1 MKLSDGLEGHTYQ
14 VVELLGSKETN
25 RFFSNLGLV
34 SGEDVTVISHL
45 AGNIV
50 VNIKDGRYGM
60 ASDLADKVRV
70 KGK

>member
-1 MKLSDGLEGHTYQ
+1 MKLSDGQEGHTYQ
-14 VVELLGSKETN
+14 VVELLGSEETN

-45 AGNIV
+45 VGNIV

-60 ASDLADKVRV
+60 AMDLAEKVRV
-70 KGK
+70 KTK